1 MSPLKLYLSFM
12 HYNRIDE
19 NGIIKVSDFGLT
31 EDIYLQNYFKQNED
45 SSVKLPIK
53 WMALESICR
62 GVFSEKSDVVS
73 AAVAG

>member
-1 MSPLKLYLSFM
+1 MSALKLYLSFM
-12 HYNRIDE
+12 HCNRIDE

-31 EDIYLQNYFKQNED
+31 EDIYLQNYFRQNEG

-73 AAVAG
+73 AAVTG

>member
-1 MSPLKLYLSFM
+1 MSTLKLYLSFM

-31 EDIYLQNYFKQNED
+31 EDIYLQNYFRQNED
-45 SSVKLPIK
+45 SSVKFPIK

-73 AAVAG
+73 AAVAS